1 MKETHNFAQRVRSGD
16 VLMGTLGTLA
26 SLPSPE
32 ICEILDQIK
41 N

>member
-1 MKETHNFAQRVRSGD
+1 MKKTHIFTQRVRPGD
-16 VLMGTLGTLA
+16 VLMGTLA

-32 ICEILDQIK
+32 ICEILDQIR